1 MYATS
6 HTMKYRFRIRTRHG
20 LVVENLFIHGRD
32 EADAQRKL
40 RQMYQHCEVT
50 ECMVIAAQQKS
61 KSVSFEDVVSLL
73 TK

>member
-1 MYATS
+1 MHATS

-20 LVVENLFIHGRD
+20 LVVENLVIHGRD

-50 ECMVIAAQQKS
+50 ECMVIAAQHKS
-61 KSVSFEDVVSLL
+61 RLNAQIKALA
-73 TK
+73 

>member
-1 MYATS
+1 MHATS

-20 LVVENLFIHGRD
+20 LVVENLVIHGRD

-40 RQMYQHCEVT
+40 RQMYQRCEVM
-50 ECMVIAAQQKS
+50 ECMVVAAQQRRNG
-61 KSVSFEDVVSLL
+61 VSFEDVVSLL